1 MTIDG
6 WSFDYKNELKNDVMK
21 FYLTDKLGRIITIEI
36 NVMEELFIMNVFAAD
51 GEELFYKTFGYWFPY
66 QL

>member
-36 NVMEELFIMNVFAAD
+36 NVKLELFEMNVFAAD
-51 GEELFYKTFGYWFPY
+51 GEELF
-66 QL
+66 